1 MEYLIYRVRKG
12 EKAEDVARKT
22 GVAARRIC
30 ALNNCREEQIE
41 EGVRMLIAQAEG
53 REYVVRPFDSLS
65 SVARRF
71 NVSEKHILENNGL
84 TSPTLFIGQKL
95 YV

>member
-30 ALNNCREEQIE
+30 ALNNCRKEQIE
-41 EGVRMLIAQAEG
+41 VGVRLLIAQAEG
-53 REYVVRPFDSLS
+53 REYS
-65 SVARRF
+65 SATRSASK
-71 NVSEKHILENNGL
+71 NIIKAQTATLTISSAASESEK
-84 TSPTLFIGQKL
+84 TK
-95 YV
+95 